1 MQVALLGDQ
10 ICKWRHMVTNV
21 VSNTSGA
28 TQEYLQ
34 SLQKAFSPP
43 YTAHLCDLRYLQFD
57 IEKLDFQDVKMYWWV
72 CDFVKLLSISK
83 DGQWSHLCKV
93 GEMLEPRAHHG
104 VAVID
109 YKTIEK
115 YCIRK

>member
-1 MQVALLGDQ
+1 
-10 ICKWRHMVTNV
+10 
-21 VSNTSGA
+21 
-28 TQEYLQ
+28 
-34 SLQKAFSPP
+34 
-43 YTAHLCDLRYLQFD
+43 
-57 IEKLDFQDVKMYWWV
+57 MYWWV